1 MNPHD
6 KDLKNLLDQFVC
18 VRVVQ
23 LAGVSEKVFQFDQNL
38 TWAAFMM
45 NADKTIYGRYGSQL
59 KYIGFKQANPP
70 VYFTVSG
77 FKKALTGALELHKG
91 QGPFGNKK
99 ALQKALKGKTGPD
112 PLWKT
117 PEEIPWIRNFRGK
130 GLGKFS
136 PQRLFAQR
144 CVQCH
149 HSWNGKI
156 FSLRA
161 AKKPIPDRLIWAYPM
176 PNLLGLNLD
185 PDERATVQ
193 SVTPNSQAEK
203 GGFKK
208 GDEILTLGGQPMLS
222 IADVQ
227 WVLHWAED
235 GSKVS
240 AKLLRGGKETKAT
253 LMLTKDWRKNRGFL
267 GRVSPFAM
275 RRDLVAFT
283 RVALSPG
290 QRTKLGIAKGKMPLQ
305 TGYVRPAPPAGP
317 AFAKS
322 GLRRGDV
329 IVALNGL
336 DHLTTPDDFIL
347 YLIRETRPGQTVE
360 FKVLRQGK
368 PTTFSFTLPKTGF

>member
-1 MNPHD
+1 MNPRD
-6 KDLKNLLDQFVC
+6 KDLKRLLDQFVC

-23 LAGVSEKVFQFDQNL
+23 LAGVSEKLFQFDQNL

-70 VYFTVSG
+70 EYFTVSG
-77 FKKALTGALELHKG
+77 FKKALAGALELHKG
-91 QGPFGNKK
+91 LGPSANENLRK
-99 ALQKALKGKTGPD
+99 ALRGKTGPD
-112 PLWKT
+112 PLWET
-117 PEEIPWIRNFRGK
+117 PEEIPWIKNFRGK
-130 GLGKFS
+130 GLGEFA
-136 PQRLFAQR
+136 PQRSFAQR

-161 AKKPIPDRLIWAYPM
+161 AEKPIPDRLIWAYPM

-185 PDERATVQ
+185 PNEKATVQ
-193 SVTPNSQAEK
+193 SVAPNSQAEK

-208 GDEILTLGGQPMLS
+208 GDQILTLGGQPMLS
-222 IADVQ
+222 VADVQ

-235 GSKVS
+235 DTTVS
-240 AKLLRGGKETKAT
+240 AELMRGGEKTKAA
-253 LMLTKDWRKNRGFL
+253 LSLTKDWRKSKGFL
-267 GRVSPFAM
+267 GRVAPFAM

-283 RVALSPG
+283 PIALSEDE
-290 QRTKLGIAKGKMPLQ
+290 RTKLGIAKGKMALQ

-322 GLRRGDV
+322 GLRKGDV
-329 IVALNGL
+329 VVALNGL
-336 DHLTTPDDFIL
+336 DHLKTPDDFIL
-347 YLIRETRPGQTVE
+347 HLIRETRPGQTV
-360 FKVLRQGK
+360 KLTVLRQGR
-368 PTTFSFTLPKTGF
+368 PMTFSFTLPKTGF